1 MGSNTGRIK
10 AYPLPKAHFFIH
22 LKSKNIS
29 ETSDTTTSLAWDMDD
44 MQLLNPVDAFC
55 FSSCLSAPLDVVD
68 HSLLETLSPLVAN
81 ENTILVLCFPVNSF
95 SVPCHLLLHI
105 FYIRVF
111 QNILTFLFLFASID
125 ALCLIFQHFRTSSS
139 TGLSSKCLYMLSPVL
154 RPSHILSS
162 TCSYG

>member
-22 LKSKNIS
+22 PKSKNIS

-68 HSLLETLSPLVAN
+68 HSLLETLSPLAAN
-81 ENTILVLCFPVNSF
+81 ETLSWFSAFLLIPSPFPAICSSTSF
-95 SVPCHLLLHI
+95 ISE
-105 FYIRVF
+105 FF
-111 QNILTFLFLFASID
+111 KTFLPFYFYLPLLMPSASSSNTSELPPVLDLALSASI
-125 ALCLIFQHFRTSSS
+125 C
-139 TGLSSKCLYMLSPVL
+139 
-154 RPSHILSS
+154 
-162 TCSYG
+162 